1 MVKISN
7 QEIKTMNNFKNC
19 MHFIFFFL
27 TEHNYIFCII
37 NNNNQDYI
45 VINHNFSKKIR
56 IFFTSIPYFTD
67 LIIIKEVKKRKE
79 T

>member
-19 MHFIFFFL
+19 MHFIFFL

-37 NNNNQDYI
+37 NNNNNQDYI
-45 VINHNFSKKIR
+45 VINHNFSKKR
-56 IFFTSIPYFTD
+56 KIFFTSIPYFTD